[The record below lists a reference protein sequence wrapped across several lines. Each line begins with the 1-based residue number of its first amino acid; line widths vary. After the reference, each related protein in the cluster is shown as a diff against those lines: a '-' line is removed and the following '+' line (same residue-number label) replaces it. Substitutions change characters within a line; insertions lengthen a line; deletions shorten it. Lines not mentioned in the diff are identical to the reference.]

1 MRGGSTIGCCAAAV
15 ALAAAAIF
23 NSLVH
28 AQQRAI
34 DRDLVAAGFVMRPA
48 DTPGKMAKLKSLPTH
63 RFVGR
68 TKDGVRYYIYADP
81 TDCRCA
87 FVGYQKAY
95 DTYRDMVA
103 PPAPPPGVRDFS
115 TTPPR
120 GSGNLVEH
128 LMVGEMDED
137 AGLEPGDDI
146 FHLRF

>member
-15 ALAAAAIF
+15 AFAAAAIF

-34 DRDLVAAGFVMRPA
+34 DRPPRNQVR
-48 DTPGKMAKLKSLPTH
+48 TTI
-63 RFVGR
+63 GR